1 MTVIMI
7 AIGIAAF
14 FAITARF
21 LGHAARIP
29 EKAAPR

>member
-14 FAITARF
+14 GAISVRFA
-21 LGHAARIP
+21 GHAARVT